1 MKHYLKVST
10 KNKWEI
16 HDIYHFCNCI
26 LHNNAQR
33 RGNHQINT
41 REKICLDNNKSISSG
56 RSIMN
61 DT

>member
-26 LHNNAQR
+26 LHLS
-33 RGNHQINT
+33 NT
-41 REKICLDNNKSISSG
+41 
-56 RSIMN
+56 IMHSAEVIIK
-61 DT
+61 